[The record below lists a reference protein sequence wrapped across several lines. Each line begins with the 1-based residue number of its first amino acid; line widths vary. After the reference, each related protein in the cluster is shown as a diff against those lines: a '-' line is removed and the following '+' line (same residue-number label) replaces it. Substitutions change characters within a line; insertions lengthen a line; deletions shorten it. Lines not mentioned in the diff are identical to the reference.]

1 MPSAGEV
8 AHAISV
14 IRLDVPDGA
23 DEQALEAFL
32 ASLNESAR
40 AEVRRMILE
49 GASEADIVGYIE
61 SFDEKLGDE
70 EEAIREED
78 ESR

>member
-1 MPSAGEV
+1 MS
-8 AHAISV
+8 S
-14 IRLDVPDGA
+14 GA
-23 DEQALEAFL
+23 DEAHPVNVIHLDIPDGSDENALEAFL

-40 AEVRRMILE
+40 AGVRQMILE
-49 GASEADIVGYIE
+49 GASEADIASYIE
-61 SFDEKLGDE
+61 TFDEQLGDE

>member
-1 MPSAGEV
+1 MPSARPV
-8 AHAISV
+8 AHAMNV

-23 DEQALEAFL
+23 DEQALDAFL

-40 AEVRRMILE
+40 AEVRKMILE
-49 GASEADIVGYIE
+49 GASETDIAGYIE
-61 SFDEKLGDE
+61 SFDQKLVDE
-70 EEAIREED
+70 EEAIQEED

>member
-1 MPSAGEV
+1 M
-8 AHAISV
+8 AHAIDM
-14 IRLDVPDGA
+14 IRLDIPDGA
-23 DEQALEAFL
+23 DERALEAFL

-61 SFDEKLGDE
+61 SFDEKLVE
-70 EEAIREED
+70 EEDAIQEED